1 MPDVGDV
8 KPLIPVWPLRPADG
22 DGKRKRPP
30 PAKDKPPAAEPD
42 NDDGPGHVDEYAAGE

>member
-8 KPLIPVWPLRPADG
+8 KPLIPAWPARPAEG

-30 PAKDKPPAAEPD
+30 PAKDKPPAKPD
-42 NDDGPGHVDEYAAGE
+42 DDDDGPGHVDEYATGA